1 MKKYVFLSLLVI
13 LFASCN
19 TTTPQKSAE
28 KFLTGLINN
37 DSSAML
43 SSATDQTK
51 ELVRFYF
58 MIRLDS
64 IQFDK
69 KISVSPNLIS
79 QKKDTAIVGYRLQDQ
94 EKELSLMLIKEHGD
108 WKVACAKLDFNDL
121 KNQLDPKNNPALL
134 DTLSN

>member
-1 MKKYVFLSLLVI
+1 MKKQVLASLLVI

-19 TTTPQKSAE
+19 STTPQKSAE
-28 KFLTGLINN
+28 KFLNGFVNN

-43 SSATDQTK
+43 SCATDNTK

-69 KISVSPNLIS
+69 KISVSPKFLHTSGILNQIVTKWLQLRQMDVVPVHLI
-79 QKKDTAIVGYRLQDQ
+79 I
-94 EKELSLMLIKEHGD
+94 
-108 WKVACAKLDFNDL
+108 
-121 KNQLDPKNNPALL
+121 
-134 DTLSN
+134 

>member
-1 MKKYVFLSLLVI
+1 MKKHVFISLLVI

-79 QKKDTAIVGYRLQDQ
+79 QKKDTTIVGYRLQDQ
-94 EKELSLMLIKEHGD
+94 EKELPLMLIKEHGD

>member
-1 MKKYVFLSLLVI
+1 MKKQVIVSLLVI

-19 TTTPQKSAE
+19 STTPQKSAE
-28 KFLTGLINN
+28 KFLNGFINN

-43 SSATDQTK
+43 SSATDNTK

-79 QKKDTAIVGYRLQDQ
+79 QKKDTAVVGYRLQEQ
-94 EKELSLMLIKEHGD
+94 EKELPLMLIKEHGD

-121 KNQLDPKNNPALL
+121 KNQLDPKNNPILL

>member
-1 MKKYVFLSLLVI
+1 MKKHVFISLLVI

-94 EKELSLMLIKEHGD
+94 EKELPLMLIKEHGD

>member
-94 EKELSLMLIKEHGD
+94 EKELPLMLIKEHGD

>member
-1 MKKYVFLSLLVI
+1 MKKYVFISLLVI
-13 LFASCN
+13 LCASCN

-94 EKELSLMLIKEHGD
+94 EKELPLMCKIG
-108 WKVACAKLDFNDL
+108 F
-121 KNQLDPKNNPALL
+121 
-134 DTLSN
+134 

>member
-1 MKKYVFLSLLVI
+1 MKKHVFISLLVI

-94 EKELSLMLIKEHGD
+94 EKELPLMLIKEHGD
-108 WKVACAKLDFNDL
+108 WKVACTKLDFNDL

>member
-1 MKKYVFLSLLVI
+1 MKKQVLVSLLVI

-19 TTTPQKSAE
+19 STTPQKSAE
-28 KFLTGLINN
+28 KFLNGFINN

-43 SSATDQTK
+43 SCATDNTK

-79 QKKDTAIVGYRLQDQ
+79 QKKDTTVVGYRIQEQD
-94 EKELSLMLIKEHGD
+94 KELPLMLIKEHGD

-121 KNQLDPKNNPALL
+121 KNQLDPKNNPILL

>member
-1 MKKYVFLSLLVI
+1 MKKYVFISLLVI

-94 EKELSLMLIKEHGD
+94 EKELPLMLIKEHGD

>member
-1 MKKYVFLSLLVI
+1 
-13 LFASCN
+13 
-19 TTTPQKSAE
+19 
-28 KFLTGLINN
+28 
-37 DSSAML
+37 ML

-94 EKELSLMLIKEHGD
+94 EKELPLMLIKEHGD

>member
-1 MKKYVFLSLLVI
+1 MKKHVFISLLVI

>member
-1 MKKYVFLSLLVI
+1 MKKYVFISLLVI

-19 TTTPQKSAE
+19 STTPQKSAE

-94 EKELSLMLIKEHGD
+94 EKELPLMLIKEHGD

>member
-1 MKKYVFLSLLVI
+1 MKKHVFISLLVI
-13 LFASCN
+13 LFVSCN

-94 EKELSLMLIKEHGD
+94 EKELPLMLIKEHGD

>member
-1 MKKYVFLSLLVI
+1 MKKHVFISLLVM

-94 EKELSLMLIKEHGD
+94 EKELPLMLIKEHGD

>member
-1 MKKYVFLSLLVI
+1 M

-28 KFLTGLINN
+28 KFLSGLINN

-94 EKELSLMLIKEHGD
+94 EKELPLMLIKEHGD

>member
-1 MKKYVFLSLLVI
+1 MKKYVFISLLVI

-28 KFLTGLINN
+28 KFLTGLIKN

-94 EKELSLMLIKEHGD
+94 EKELPLMLIKEHGD

>member
-1 MKKYVFLSLLVI
+1 MKKHVFISLLVI

-94 EKELSLMLIKEHGD
+94 EKELPLMLIKEHGD

-121 KNQLDPKNNPALL
+121 KNQLDTKNNPALL

>member
-1 MKKYVFLSLLVI
+1 MKKQVLVSLLII

-19 TTTPQKSAE
+19 STTPQKSAE
-28 KFLTGLINN
+28 KFLNGFINN

-43 SSATDQTK
+43 SCATDNTK

-69 KISVSPNLIS
+69 KNFHHQVSSSTN
-79 QKKDTAIVGYRLQDQ
+79 KF
-94 EKELSLMLIKEHGD
+94 EKNGFDEVSFDEVSFDEKT
-108 WKVACAKLDFNDL
+108 FNKPPL
-121 KNQLDPKNNPALL
+121 NCL
-134 DTLSN
+134 

>member
-1 MKKYVFLSLLVI
+1 MKKQVLVSLLVI

-19 TTTPQKSAE
+19 STTPQKSAE
-28 KFLTGLINN
+28 KFLNGFINN

-43 SSATDQTK
+43 SCATDKTK

-79 QKKDTAIVGYRLQDQ
+79 QKKDSAVVGYRLQEQ
-94 EKELSLMLIKEHGD
+94 EKELPLLLIKEHGD
-108 WKVACAKLDFNDL
+108 WKVAYAKLDFNDL
-121 KNQLDPKNNPALL
+121 KNQLDPKNNPILL

>member
-1 MKKYVFLSLLVI
+1 MKKTVFISLLAF

-94 EKELSLMLIKEHGD
+94 EKELPLMLIKEHGD

>member
-1 MKKYVFLSLLVI
+1 M

-94 EKELSLMLIKEHGD
+94 EKELPLMLIKEHGD

>member
-1 MKKYVFLSLLVI
+1 MKKQVLVSLLVI

-19 TTTPQKSAE
+19 STTPQKSAE
-28 KFLTGLINN
+28 KFLNGFINN

-43 SSATDQTK
+43 SSATDNTK

-79 QKKDTAIVGYRLQDQ
+79 QKKDTAVVGYRIQEQ
-94 EKELSLMLIKEHGD
+94 EKELPLMLIKEHGD

-121 KNQLDPKNNPALL
+121 KNQLDPKNNPILL

>member
-1 MKKYVFLSLLVI
+1 MKKHVFISLLVI

-28 KFLTGLINN
+28 KFLIGLINN

-58 MIRLDS
+58 MIRIDS

>member
-1 MKKYVFLSLLVI
+1 MKKHVFISLLVI

-94 EKELSLMLIKEHGD
+94 EKELPLMLIKEHGD

-121 KNQLDPKNNPALL
+121 KNQLDPKNNPILL

>member
-1 MKKYVFLSLLVI
+1 MKKHVFISLLVI

-28 KFLTGLINN
+28 KFLSGLINN

-94 EKELSLMLIKEHGD
+94 EKELPLMLIKEHGD

>member
-1 MKKYVFLSLLVI
+1 MKKHVFISLLVI

-58 MIRLDS
+58 MIRIDS

-94 EKELSLMLIKEHGD
+94 EKELPLMLIKEHGD

>member
-1 MKKYVFLSLLVI
+1 MKKHVFISLLVI
-13 LFASCN
+13 LFTSCN

-43 SSATDQTK
+43 SSATNQTK

-64 IQFDK
+64 IQLDK
-69 KISVSPNLIS
+69 KIIVNPNLIS
-79 QKKDTAIVGYRLQDQ
+79 QKKDTAIVGYRLQD
-94 EKELSLMLIKEHGD
+94 EERELPLMLIKEHGD

-121 KNQLDPKNNPALL
+121 KNQLDPINKPALL

>member
-1 MKKYVFLSLLVI
+1 MKKHVFISLLVI

-28 KFLTGLINN
+28 KFLSGLINN

-94 EKELSLMLIKEHGD
+94 EKELPLMLIKEHGD
-108 WKVACAKLDFNDL
+108 WKVACAKLDFNDV